1 MEDRLIGSQKVQ
13 LRSISKSRNEEV
25 SFGRLLC
32 NKKVDEEG
40 IILSITKRTSELAK
54 GKHVLSIQDT
64 SELHYNCHSGRIKDY
79 SGLGDV
85 GRCQLGYFIHP
96 SLAFNATDGSLIG
109 LSDVYLWNRD
119 RHRRRDTS
127 LRKQTPIEEKESNKW
142 IKASQNSQ
150 ACLSEAKHL
159 TIIQDRDGD
168 IYEEFVTVPNE
179 QTDLLIRSKANRKL
193 ADTDKS
199 LYELVAGQESC
210 VTYEVEIKTDN
221 KKRKARKALMEVRYK
236 KVKIKCPANLK
247 ALKKY
252 PDYVELTIVHAKES
266 KSTVPNGESPID
278 WKVLTTHQVNDFMDA
293 TQIIYWYSLRWLIE
307 DFFRLLKKKG
317 FNLESS
323 ELETGY
329 GLRKLGLFTMQA
341 ATKVMQLR
349 QARDEQVQIAT
360 NEVFDEQ
367 EQNCLADILPT
378 LEGNTEALKNPYTKD
393 QLIWATWIIA
403 RLGGWSG
410 YKSQRP
416 AGLITLKN
424 GLQKFE
430 MIYMGWQI
438 HNQKNNSS

>member
-1 MEDRLIGSQKVQ
+1 MSSQKIQ
-13 LRSISKSRNEEV
+13 LRSISNNRNEEV

-32 NKKVDEEG
+32 NDRVDEGG
-40 IILSITKRTSELAK
+40 IILSIRKRTGKQCE
-54 GKHVLSIQDT
+54 GKHILSIQDT
-64 SELHYNCHSGRIKDY
+64 SELHYNHHSGRIKDY

-96 SLAFNATDGSLIG
+96 SLAFDANDGSVIG
-109 LSDVYLWNRD
+109 LSDIYIWNRD
-119 RHRRRDTS
+119 RHRQRDTS
-127 LRKQTPIEEKESNKW
+127 LRRQTAIEEKESYKW

-150 ACLSEAKHL
+150 ECLSKAEHI
-159 TIIQDRDGD
+159 TVIQDRDGD
-168 IYEEFVTVPNE
+168 IYEEFVSVPNE
-179 QTDLLIRSKANRKL
+179 QTDLLIRSKVNRKL

-199 LYELVAGQESC
+199 LYELVADQEAC
-210 VTYEVEIKTDN
+210 VRYELEVKRDN

-236 KVKIKCPANLK
+236 KVRIKCPENLK

-252 PDYVELTIVHAKES
+252 PDYVELTIVNAKES
-266 KSTVPNGESPID
+266 KETVPDGEAPID
-278 WKVLTTHQVNDFMDA
+278 WKLLTTHEVNNFMDA
-293 TQIIYWYSLRWLIE
+293 TQMVYWYSLRWGIE

-317 FNLESS
+317 FDLESS

-349 QARDEQVQIAT
+349 QARDEEAQIAT
-360 NEVFDEQ
+360 AEVFDKQ
-367 EQNCLADILPT
+367 EQNCLEDLLPT
-378 LEGNTEALKNPYTKD
+378 LEGNTEALKNPYSKE
-393 QLIWATWIIA
+393 QLIWAAWIIA

-410 YKSQRP
+410 YRSQRP

-438 HNQKNNSS
+438 QNQKNNST

>member
-367 EQNCLADILPT
+367 EQSCLADILPT

-424 GLQKFE
+424 GLKKFE

>member
-1 MEDRLIGSQKVQ
+1 M
-13 LRSISKSRNEEV
+13 RSISDNRNEEV

-32 NKKVDEEG
+32 NDRVDEAG
-40 IILSITKRTSELAK
+40 IILSIRKRTGKRCE

-64 SELHYNCHSGRIKDY
+64 SELHYNHHSGRIKDY

-96 SLAFNATDGSLIG
+96 SLAFDANDGSLIG
-109 LSDVYLWNRD
+109 LSDVYIWNRD
-119 RHRRRDTS
+119 RYRQRDTS
-127 LRKQTPIEEKESNKW
+127 LRKQTAIEEKESYKW

-150 ACLSEAKHL
+150 ECLSKAERI

-168 IYEEFVTVPNE
+168 IYEEFVSVPNE
-179 QTDLLIRSKANRKL
+179 QTDLLIRSKVNRKL

-199 LYELVAGQESC
+199 LYELVADQEAC
-210 VTYEVEIKTDN
+210 VTYELEVKRDN
-221 KKRKARKALMEVRYK
+221 KKREARKALMEVRYK
-236 KVKIKCPANLK
+236 KVKIKCPQNLK

-252 PDYVELTIVHAKES
+252 PDYVELTIVNAKES
-266 KSTVPNGESPID
+266 KETVPAGESPID
-278 WKVLTTHQVNDFMDA
+278 WKLLTTHEVNNFMDA
-293 TQIIYWYSLRWLIE
+293 TQIVYWYSLRWGIE

-349 QARDEQVQIAT
+349 QARDEEVQIAT
-360 NEVFDEQ
+360 AEVFDKR
-367 EQNCLADILPT
+367 EQNCLEDLLPT
-378 LEGNTEALKNPYTKD
+378 LEGNTEALKNPYPKE
-393 QLIWATWIIA
+393 QLIWAAWIIA

-438 HNQKNNSS
+438 QNQKHNST